1 MVLKLNTYDSFFTSA
16 PFKFYAVEEN
26 GNPDIEEIYYLG
38 EELDLNDPE
47 SYDLAIDFL
56 NDCKEYDCEIYDT
69 YKSPILETLL
79 GKSFISN
86 FEKIYD
92 TMNGEIDWIIEV
104 LRITRDGILQSKEGE
119 PIKCCEG
126 CKEAEKKTDPVKP
139 VEPVSKTTTFELARK
154 YIETVMDPVS
164 ELPDADY
171 NVILTTLT
179 NYGNWILTQ

>member
-1 MVLKLNTYDSFFTSA
+1 MVLKLDTYDSFFTSA

-38 EELDLNDPE
+38 EELDLNDPS

-56 NDCKEYDCEIYDT
+56 NDCKEYDCEICDT
-69 YKSPILETLL
+69 YKSPILEALL
-79 GKSFISN
+79 GKSFVSN

-92 TMNGEIDWIIEV
+92 DMNDETDSVIE
-104 LRITRDGILQSKEGE
+104 LLTRAKTELLKRNE
-119 PIKCCEG
+119 PSKCCER
-126 CKEAEKKTDPVKP
+126 CKEVEKKTDK
-139 VEPVSKTTTFELARK
+139 VESVSNTTTFELARK
-154 YIETVMDPVS
+154 YIETVMDPAG

>member
-26 GNPDIEEIYYLG
+26 DNPDIEEIYYLG

-69 YKSPILETLL
+69 CIFGVLDTLL
-79 GKSFISN
+79 GESFK
-86 FEKIYD
+86 KIYD
-92 TMNGEIDWIIEV
+92 AMNEETDSVIELV
-104 LRITRDGILQSKEGE
+104 TRAKTELLKRNE
-119 PIKCCEG
+119 PTKCCER
-126 CKEAEKKTDPVKP
+126 CKEVEKKTDPV
-139 VEPVSKTTTFELARK
+139 SNTMTFELARK
-154 YIETVMDPVS
+154 YIETVMDPAS

-179 NYGNWILTQ
+179 NYGNWVLKQ

>member
-38 EELDLNDPE
+38 EELDLNDPK

-56 NDCKEYDCEIYDT
+56 KDCKEYDCEIYHT
-69 YKSPILETLL
+69 YIFGVLDTLL
-79 GKSFISN
+79 GESL
-86 FEKIYD
+86 EKIYD
-92 TMNGEIDWIIEV
+92 TINEETDSVIE
-104 LRITRDGILQSKEGE
+104 LLTKAKTELLKRNE
-119 PIKCCEG
+119 PTKCCKACQEV
-126 CKEAEKKTDPVKP
+126 EKKTDK
-139 VEPVSKTTTFELARK
+139 VESVSNTTTFELARK